1 MMSSHHILIIAVPTI
16 VIMILGHHF
25 GYVRHR

>member
-16 VIMILGHHF
+16 VIMILGYHF